1 MNTTTLTMSNN
12 YPLIIYE
19 EYEDNNY
26 SKITSLIFI
35 IISSLIYLY
44 NENKNKINLEN
55 ENKKLQQK
63 IVNLENKNKKLQQKI
78 VNLQELEVKEDQII
92 NNPETYEL
100 EIKKEDKIIEILD
113 DIKEQSNDDEQ
124 QSNINFKVYPS
135 KTYPKGIEYG
145 KELNKRCKCWKING
159 IFFYGEKYEK
169 ITEFKNILN
178 YLTNEQLNWYKK
190 KY

>member
-1 MNTTTLTMSNN
+1 MNTTLTMSNN

-63 IVNLENKNKKLQQKI
+63 IVNLENENKKLQQKI

-92 NNPETYEL
+92 INPETYEL

-159 IFFYGEKYEK
+159 IFF
-169 ITEFKNILN
+169 
-178 YLTNEQLNWYKK
+178 
-190 KY
+190 